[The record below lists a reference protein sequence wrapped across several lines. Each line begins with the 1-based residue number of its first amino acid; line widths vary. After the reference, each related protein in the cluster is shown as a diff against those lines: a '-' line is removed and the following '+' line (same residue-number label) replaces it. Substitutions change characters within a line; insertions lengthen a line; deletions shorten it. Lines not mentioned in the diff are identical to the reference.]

1 MIVIIA
7 EKPSVAREIAKIVGA
22 GRREDGFLS
31 GNGYCVTWAFGHLVQ
46 ITTPDSDVPWKA
58 ENLPIMPAGF
68 YLEAG
73 QTTGA
78 DGKRKPDEGYLH
90 QLEVIRNLFNS
101 CEYIINAGDAGRE
114 GELIQR
120 YIYSYVGCTKPVK
133 RLWISSLTDK
143 AIKEG
148 LEQLHD
154 SSEFDTLYAAGK
166 ARSEADWLVGIN
178 ATRALS
184 IIAGKGVRS
193 LGRVQT
199 PTLAMVCRRYLEN
212 RDFVPQAF
220 WNIRVNAEKDGTPFK
235 AVTRDRF
242 LDKAKADAALEKV
255 IEAGTMVVTKMEK
268 KDKSLNP
275 PYLHDLTSLQKEA
288 NKRFNLSAQDT
299 LDTAQKLYE
308 KKVLTYPRTGS
319 KFVPEDVFATLPA
332 LIAQQQGHPRFGKA
346 AAGLAGKSLNRHS
359 VDATKVTDH
368 HALLPTEVLPQNLSE
383 TEQKVY
389 DLVLARLLEAVS
401 PKCDMT
407 STNVELEIDGT
418 IFAAHG
424 NIIVR
429 PGWKAILN
437 DKPEK
442 PKEGEEEEQDLPAF
456 NVSDTV
462 AVTSAECTEGK
473 TKPKPLHTEASL
485 LEAMEHAGKEVD
497 DEDLKSALKDV
508 GIGTPA
514 TRAGEIETILKRG
527 YVTREKK
534 SLVPTAMGLAIYEAV
549 KDKYIANVEMTG
561 RWETSLAKIV
571 DGNVSATAFDASIR
585 RYVQALTSEILG
597 ITDVSLRAAAM
608 AEAEPEAIKCPKCG
622 GPMRVWDTNVKC
634 RVCGHS
640 IWRTVA
646 GKALSEAT
654 MKKVISTGHT
664 QVLKGFR
671 SKAGNEFDAALMLD
685 KDGRITF
692 DFSKVN
698 EAAATRKP
706 SSQPVN
712 QSVIPAG
719 SENEAPPPPSLDD
732 MPYWM

>member
-7 EKPSVAREIAKIVGA
+7 EKPSVARELAQIVGA
-22 GRREDGFLS
+22 NKREDGYIS

-46 ITTPDSDVPWKA
+46 IVTPESDVPWKA
-58 ENLPIMPAGF
+58 ENLPILPSGF
-68 YLEAG
+68 YLEPG
-73 QTTGA
+73 QRIGP
-78 DGKRKPDEGYLH
+78 DGKRQPDEGYVR
-90 QLEVIRNLFNS
+90 QLEIIRKLFDE

-120 YIYSYVGCTKPVK
+120 YIYAYVGCTKPVK

-143 AIKEG
+143 AIREG
-148 LEQLHD
+148 LAQLHE

-199 PTLAMVCRRYLEN
+199 PTLAMVCKRYLEN
-212 RDFVPQAF
+212 RDFVPQPF
-220 WNIRVNAEKDGTPFK
+220 WNIRVTAQKDGIPFK
-235 AVTRDRF
+235 AVTKERLLDRE
-242 LDKAKADAALEKV
+242 KAEAALEKV
-255 IEAGTMVVTKMEK
+255 QALGQLTVTKMEK
-268 KDKSLNP
+268 KEKSLNP

-288 NKRFNLSAQDT
+288 NKRLNLAAQDT
-299 LDTAQKLYE
+299 LDIAQKLYE

-319 KFVPEDVFATLPA
+319 KFVPEDVFATLPS
-332 LIAQQQGHPRFGKA
+332 LIAQQQAHARFGRA
-346 AAGLAGKSLNRHS
+346 AAALQGQQLNKHS

-368 HALLPTEVLPQNLSE
+368 HALLPTEVVPQGLSE
-383 TEQKVY
+383 MEQKVY
-389 DLVLARLLEAVS
+389 DLVVARLLEAVS
-401 PKCDMT
+401 PKCDMIST
-407 STNVELEIDGT
+407 SVELNADDLV
-418 IFAAHG
+418 FSAKG

-429 PGWKAILN
+429 PGWKAVMN

-442 PKEGEEEEQDLPAF
+442 AKEGEEEEQDLPPF
-456 NVSDTV
+456 
-462 AVTSAECTEGK
+462 AVGDITPVTELECVEGK
-473 TKPKPLHTEASL
+473 TKPKPLHTEATL
-485 LEAMEHAGKEVD
+485 LEAMEHAGKEVE

-527 YVTREKK
+527 YIVRDKK
-534 SLVPTAMGLAIYEAV
+534 ALVPTAIGLAIYQTV

-561 RWETSLAKIV
+561 RWETSLSKIV
-571 DGNVSATAFDASIR
+571 DGKVSAQAFDESIR
-585 RYVQALTSEILG
+585 RYAQALTSEILA
-597 ITDVSLRAAAM
+597 ISDISLKAAVM

-622 GPMRVWDTNVKC
+622 GPMRIWDTNVKC
-634 RVCGHS
+634 KVCGHS

-646 GKALSEAT
+646 GKELSDS
-654 MKKVISTGHT
+654 MLKKVITTGQT
-664 QVLKGFR
+664 QVLKGFK
-671 SKAGNEFDAALMLD
+671 SKAGKEFDAALKLD
-685 KDGRITF
+685 SEGKITF

-698 EAAATRKP
+698 ENAPKQ
-706 SSQPVN
+706 SYSQPLNITTV
-712 QSVIPAG
+712 AEG
-719 SENEAPPPPSLDD
+719 DTPPPPPTLDD